1 MLAAIAAVSVSALP
15 AQTAHAAINQYGVIE
30 AGTTTLNG
38 NLNQGKTLA
47 CSVTATLNGNGY
59 TISRNLATD
68 YPVIT
73 VRSGA
78 VLTINN
84 ATIDG
89 GYTFTQSGDYYINT
103 STAYLSSAPLILVKD
118 GGRLILNNCTV
129 QNNVSSENGGGI
141 YIEKDGAVDMFDS
154 TVQKCRVTGSS
165 SGGGIYNLGILAM
178 VGGNVRYNQAGGSG
192 GGICQTSGA
201 APALYINKK
210 EGYTDK
216 TVNVTRNLADS
227 GAGLAIIDGDAWI
240 YGTQSAPVKVES
252 NVACQ
257 GYNYI
262 ANPDGTG
269 GGVYVGLYAKAHIYN
284 FVSIQYNSAGNGGG
298 IYTVGSTWLGR
309 EGTTSTRM
317 VVAYNSATNY
327 GGGIW
332 SGGGAGTWLGKITV
346 FENTA
351 QYGGGAY
358 IHSET
363 TAEKPFA
370 VTSTS
375 LVSSN
380 TASTAGADGVLT
392 LEYKPYIGLNKV
404 GSANSNV
411 YLSVTD
417 GKNSKI
423 NIVQKQTDNKD
434 SGTQTVPIG
443 LSSDMTSATKIVTT
457 NYTVTNSLAL
467 SDVFTT
473 DNTDYYGLSLSGG
486 EVQMNRYVKVT
497 YAPYNCTGS
506 AKTVKVGYN
515 QATLVYSAAQAGFSK
530 TGYSLLGW
538 SLVAGNSVATYG
550 LTHQP
555 AFKADTTLYPVW
567 SVNRYTLTYDGNG
580 NTGGSMSTREFTY
593 GQTANLSSNGFT
605 KTGYNFLGWS
615 FDQNATTPTY
625 LDGASFTYNYTSDK
639 TLYAVWSNKFDVTF
653 DANGATGTP
662 PSSVQQT
669 SNSSFN
675 LPSAD
680 GLTYAGYAFDGWLCD
695 ADKVTYQAG
704 ASYTMPAKDV
714 SFTAQWKPLYSYTV
728 KHYLQNVADDEY
740 TLDVTET
747 LSGTGTT
754 QAVAKDYAG
763 FTAQAFSQATIA
775 ADGSTVVEIFYNRNS
790 YTLTFNAKGG
800 NISSDTLT
808 AKYGAPITL
817 PVATRNA
824 YTFVG
829 WSETDGGST
838 AVNYTTMP
846 AESKTLYAIWK
857 TRAVT
862 SISVPAEYQT
872 QAYLVNDALKAF
884 QINIIYDNGDTGSV
898 DVTSAMVSG
907 FSTAAVATSQTAT
920 VSYGGKTATFTYSV
934 TQGYAYKALHH
945 FEDIDGEGYGT
956 DTATVSETLYGTGTT
971 QAVAKNYPGFTAPA
985 TIEQKA
991 ISADGTTQVDIYY
1004 TRNSYTVTFDANGG
1018 EFPANATTTLPAKY
1032 GASVSVA
1039 GITAPAKT
1047 GFVFIGWNTSADGT
1061 GTSVDKS
1068 GNYTVTAE
1076 TNQNLYAVYEAKA
1089 VDRLILIG
1097 TGKTEWYV
1105 GEAIGDYYF
1114 TVCYNDGT
1122 QENISVS
1129 AEGVE
1134 VKNFDTS
1141 TATGTGET
1149 KTATI
1154 KYGGKQVSFT
1164 YTVVVRTY
1172 SVTYDANGASG
1183 EPPITTPAPSGFN
1196 LTVQSGASL
1205 TKTGYTFTGW
1215 LYSGDGNVYESN
1227 DTITMPAQDVTFTA
1241 QWSLKSPDLAF
1252 GNILGGASPDF
1263 TYDFSYDGEAHQV
1276 TVTATHELVGQVD
1289 YTYAWYRLK
1298 AGGTPIPSMYRTE
1311 DMLNSNCDQVG
1322 ETDTYGFTEIAHSGT
1337 HYCLVK
1343 ATYGSDTSIAVVQIY
1358 VTVSKGEQAELT
1370 FSQTEITYAGEN
1382 IYLSLYVSGGS
1393 GDGAITFSKVS
1404 SSGITH
1410 GTFGTDGV
1418 IQNVTKAG
1426 GTFSF
1431 KVKKAASSDGNYKA
1445 AEKEFTLTINKGVQN
1460 IVIGDIQSPTFG
1472 NAYDLTATGNV
1483 GTVAFETI
1491 TGGTATGKIE
1501 KGKLSVSDRGT
1512 DGTITVKATAAETD
1526 LWAQGTAQ
1534 KTFTFAKAS
1543 YDSAPEF
1550 SGNIPAQTYTLCVGR
1565 ALSEITLP
1573 TYWSWQ
1579 DGQSL
1584 PNQTGTYDR
1593 TATFTPASPDNYEG
1607 TEATISITVAAHN
1620 SEGAA
1625 TSNNDGTHSHTC
1637 SVCSATITENCT
1649 YGDWVITVEPGV
1661 NKEGSKYRDCTEC
1674 GYRDTQVIPA
1684 THTCVYDA
1692 EFTVDIAPT
1701 CTTAGEKS
1709 RHCTTAGCD
1718 ERVGITVIP
1727 ALGHSWGDW
1736 IVTTPATCTTDGVE
1750 TRTCAHDSSHTETRA
1765 ITAIGHSWGDW
1776 TVKKAPTAQTTGELE
1791 RICANDS
1798 SHTDSFVLPA
1808 LNNSDYVYSV
1818 VTAPGCE
1825 TTGTGKYSYTKDN
1838 KTFDFTVTL
1847 AVAGHT
1853 LTPHVAKA
1861 ATCTE
1866 DGNTEYWTCSVC
1878 GKYFSNSAGTNE
1890 TTLNAV
1896 TISAIGHSW
1905 GEWIVTT
1912 PATCTENGVETRT
1925 CTHDASHTEI
1935 RAITATGHVWGE
1947 WTSNNN
1953 GTHTHACTHDGS
1965 HTETEDCT
1973 YQSVVVAPTCT
1984 TKGYTRHTCTVCGY
1998 SYDDTPTDETPHTL
2012 TAHAAVSPT
2021 HTKSGNIAYWTCNVC
2036 NKYFSDE
2043 SGETE
2048 ISLND
2053 TVLQA
2058 TGHSHSSE
2066 WKSDVS
2072 GHWHECSC
2080 GDKADVSAHTPGA
2093 AATETTPQTCTVCGY
2108 IISPATG
2115 HVTHTPDTTWHHD
2128 GTNHWHK
2135 CVGCEE
2141 KLDVAQHSGGTA
2153 TCERKAECSDCG
2165 AEYGEIAAH
2174 SYGEWAHYS
2183 DTQHKRV
2190 CSVNAD
2196 HVEYADHAWNDG
2208 VITTAPTHTAA
2219 GVKTYTCADCGHT
2232 KAESI
2237 PATAEHF
2244 YNLEIAEARFLKS
2257 AATCT
2262 QKAVYYKSCAC
2273 GERGTATFEYGGYAA
2288 HTLTAHEAVAATC
2301 TQNGNIAYWS
2311 CSVCN
2316 KYFSD
2321 STGETEI
2328 TQAQTVTAAGHN
2340 YVFTRTVAPN
2350 LEAQTD
2356 GYDLWTCT
2364 RDESHTE
2371 RRNIVEWETLIA
2383 DKVTVMVSGGTIQ
2396 GQSGS
2401 SIIVNKNGN
2410 VTVVADEI
2418 EGKTF
2423 VGWRNA
2429 NGDIVSENATYT
2441 FRASADMTLTAVYE
2455 DVTSKPKGLSGG
2467 AIAGIAVGGVAIAG
2481 FGGFAI
2487 FWFAVK
2493 KKSFADLLAAVK
2505 RKK

>member
-1 MLAAIAAVSVSALP
+1 MSKTKKSTLFVLLLALMLAAIAAVSVSALP
-15 AQTAHAAINQYGVIE
+15 AQTAYAAINQYGVIE

-38 NLNQGKTLA
+38 DLNQGRTLS

-59 TISRNLATD
+59 TISRNIATD

-89 GYTFTQSGDYYINT
+89 GYTFTEQNDGYYINT
-103 STAYLSSAPLILVKD
+103 DSAYFSSAPLILVKN
-118 GGRLILNNCTV
+118 GGRLILNDCTV
-129 QNNVSSENGGGI
+129 QNNVSSANGGGI
-141 YIEKDGAVDMFDS
+141 YIESGGAVDMFDS

-165 SGGGIYNLGILAM
+165 SGGGIYNSGILAM

-192 GGICQTSGA
+192 GGICQPSGA

-210 EGYTDK
+210 DGYTDK
-216 TVNVTRNLADS
+216 TVNVTHNLANS
-227 GAGLAIIDGDAWI
+227 GAGLAIIDGEAWI
-240 YGTQSAPVKVES
+240 YGIVSAPVNIKS

-269 GGVYVGLYAKAHIYN
+269 GGVYVGLYATAHVYN
-284 FVSIQYNSAGNGGG
+284 TIDIRDNSAENGGG
-298 IYTVGSTWLGR
+298 IYTVGTAYLGA
-309 EGTTSTRM
+309 EGADINNRRMSIIQNTATS
-317 VVAYNSATNY
+317 Y
-327 GGGIW
+327 GGGIYS
-332 SGGGAGTWLGKITV
+332 SGGKTYIGKVNVIN
-346 FENTA
+346 NTA
-351 QYGGGAY
+351 QKGGGVY

-363 TAEKPFA
+363 TADKLFQL
-370 VTSTS
+370 TSSS

-380 TASTAGADGVLT
+380 TATTAGGGIYADGVLT
-392 LEYKPYIGLNKV
+392 LKWKPYIGLNKV

-417 GKNSKI
+417 GNQGQI
-423 NIVQKQTDNKD
+423 NITGNLNDNSD
-434 SGTQTVPIG
+434 SSMATVPIG

-457 NYTVTNSLAL
+457 DYMSAQTLAET
-467 SDVFTT
+467 FTT
-473 DNTDYYGLSLSGG
+473 DNTDYYGLSLSDG

-497 YAPYNCTGS
+497 YSPYSCTGS

-515 QATLVYSAAQAGFSK
+515 QATLVYSAEQTGFTK
-530 TGYSLLGW
+530 TGYSLSGW

-555 AFKADTTLYPVW
+555 AFKDDITLYPVW

-580 NTGGSMSTREFTY
+580 NTGGSMSTSEFTY
-593 GQTANLSSNGFT
+593 GQTANLRSNDFT
-605 KTGYNFLGWS
+605 KTGYKFLGWS

-625 LDGASFTYNYTSDK
+625 LDGAAFTYNYTSDK
-639 TLYAVWSNKFDVTF
+639 TLYAVWSNEYTVTYDGNGSDDGTMSPSTF
-653 DANGATGTP
+653 IYNQTATLRPNTFTRQGYEFVGWATIPSATTPTYLDGASFIYNYTSNQTLYAVWKKISNVTYVGGEGATGTP
-662 PSSVQQT
+662 PAAVQVAAGET
-669 SNSSFN
+669 FT
-675 LPSAD
+675 LPEN
-680 GLTYAGYAFDGWLCD
+680 TYFTKTGYTFTGWTVNDEVLLR
-695 ADKVTYQAG
+695 KPGVTFA
-704 ASYTMPAKDV
+704 MPTYDV
-714 SFTAQWKPLYSYTV
+714 TFTAQWKERTAQSISVDEGYKSRYEYDESIDSNMTVTVTYDNGETRQVSIADCRVTDFNTSISNYSLNTATVQYFDYTGAPGVSTTFDYWVIGYPYTV
-728 KHYLQNVADDEY
+728 KHHLQNLDNNEY
-740 TLDVTET
+740 TLYETET
-747 LSGTGTT
+747 RH
-754 QAVAKDYAG
+754 AKSSVGNTRPDANTYEG
-763 FTAQAFSQATIA
+763 FTS
-775 ADGSTVVEIFYNRNS
+775 
-790 YTLTFNAKGG
+790 L
-800 NISSDTLT
+800 
-808 AKYGAPITL
+808 
-817 PVATRNA
+817 
-824 YTFVG
+824 FVNPQQ
-829 WSETDGGST
+829 
-838 AVNYTTMP
+838 VKPN
-846 AESKTLYAIWK
+846 
-857 TRAVT
+857 
-862 SISVPAEYQT
+862 
-872 QAYLVNDALKAF
+872 N
-884 QINIIYDNGDTGSV
+884 
-898 DVTSAMVSG
+898 
-907 FSTAAVATSQTAT
+907 AT
-920 VSYGGKTATFTYSV
+920 VF
-934 TQGYAYKALHH
+934 
-945 FEDIDGEGYGT
+945 
-956 DTATVSETLYGTGTT
+956 
-971 QAVAKNYPGFTAPA
+971 N
-985 TIEQKA
+985 
-991 ISADGTTQVDIYY
+991 IYY
-1004 TRNSYTVTFDANGG
+1004 NRNSYTVTFDANGG
-1018 EFPANATTTLPAKY
+1018 EFPANAVTTLSAKY
-1032 GASVSVA
+1032 GANVSVA
-1039 GITAPAKT
+1039 DITAPAKP
-1047 GFVFIGWNTSADGT
+1047 GFVFTEWNTSSDGT
-1061 GTSVDKS
+1061 GTPVDKS

-1076 TNQNLYAVYEAKA
+1076 TDQTLYAVYEAKA
-1089 VDRLILIG
+1089 VTRL
-1097 TGKTEWYV
+1097 TGKADSKNEWYV

-1114 TVCYNDGT
+1114 TAEYNDGT
-1122 QENISVS
+1122 TEDISV
-1129 AEGVE
+1129 AATGVE

-1141 TATGTGET
+1141 TATGTGE
-1149 KTATI
+1149 KRTATI
-1154 KYGGKQVSFT
+1154 KYGGQQYSFN

-1172 SVTYDANGASG
+1172 SVTYYANGASG
-1183 EPPITTPAPSGFN
+1183 ELPINTPMPSGMS
-1196 LTVQSGASL
+1196 LTVQYGDSL
-1205 TKTGYTFTGW
+1205 TQTGYTFTGW
-1215 LYSGDGNVYESN
+1215 LYSGDNGVYQP
-1227 DTITMPAQDVTFTA
+1227 DATLTMPAQDVTFTA

-1404 SSGITH
+1404 SSNVAH

-1418 IQNVTKAG
+1418 IQNITKAG
-1426 GTFSF
+1426 GTFTF

-1460 IVIGDIQSPTFG
+1460 IAIGDISSPTFG
-1472 NAYDLTATGNV
+1472 SSYDLTATGNV
-1483 GTVAFETI
+1483 GEVTFEII
-1491 TGGTATGKIE
+1491 TGGTATGEIVN
-1501 KGKLSVSDRGT
+1501 GKLSISDRGA
-1512 DGTITVKATAAETD
+1512 DGTVTVKATATETD

-1573 TYWSWQ
+1573 NYWSWQ

-1593 TATFTPASPDNYEG
+1593 TAIFTPASPDNYEG

-1620 SEGAA
+1620 TEGAA
-1625 TSNNDGTHSHTC
+1625 TSNNNGTHSHTC
-1637 SVCSATITENCT
+1637 SVCSEIITENCT
-1649 YGDWVITVEPGV
+1649 FGDWVTTVLPGV
-1661 NKEGSKYRDCTEC
+1661 NQEGSKYRDCSVC

-1684 THTCVYDA
+1684 THTCVYDT
-1692 EFTVDIAPT
+1692 EYTIDITPT
-1701 CTTAGEKS
+1701 CTEAGEKS
-1709 RHCTTAGCD
+1709 RHCTTAGCEHRTD
-1718 ERVGITVIP
+1718 ITVIP
-1727 ALGHSWGDW
+1727 ALGHEWGGW
-1736 IVTTPATCTTDGVE
+1736 IVTTPATCTAEGEE
-1750 TRTCAHDSSHTETRA
+1750 TRTCTHDSTHTETRA
-1765 ITAIGHSWGDW
+1765 ITAKGHEWGDW
-1776 TVKKAPTAQTTGELE
+1776 TVKTEPTAQTAGELE
-1791 RICANDS
+1791 RVCAHDS

-1808 LNNSDYVYSV
+1808 LNNSDYVYNV

-1825 TTGTGKYSYTKDN
+1825 TSGEGKYSYTKDN

-1847 AVAGHT
+1847 QAAGHT
-1853 LTPHVAKA
+1853 LTRHAAKA

-1878 GKYFSNSAGTNE
+1878 GKYFSNSAGTTE
-1890 TTLNAV
+1890 TTLTAV
-1896 TISAIGHSW
+1896 TLKASGHEW
-1905 GEWIVTT
+1905 G
-1912 PATCTENGVETRT
+1912 G
-1925 CTHDASHTEI
+1925 
-1935 RAITATGHVWGE
+1935 
-1947 WTSNNN
+1947 WTSNDN
-1953 GTHTHACTHDGS
+1953 GTHTHVCSHDGS
-1965 HTETEDCT
+1965 HTETENCIYEDN
-1973 YQSVVVAPTCT
+1973 VVAPTCT

-2021 HTKSGNIAYWTCNVC
+2021 HTTAGNIAYWTCNVC

-2043 SGETE
+2043 NGETE

-2053 TVLQA
+2053 TVLPA
-2058 TGHSHSSE
+2058 VEHSHSSE

-2080 GDKADVSAHTPGA
+2080 GDKADQAAHTPGA
-2093 AATETTPQTCTVCGY
+2093 PATETTPQTCTTCGY
-2108 IISPATG
+2108 VITPATG
-2115 HVTHTPDTTWHHD
+2115 HVTHTPDNSKWYSD

-2135 CVGCEE
+2135 CGGCEE

-2153 TCERKAECSDCG
+2153 TCERKAVCEICG
-2165 AEYGEIAAH
+2165 AEYGELAAH
-2174 SYGEWAHYS
+2174 SYGKWTYYS

-2196 HVEYADHAWNDG
+2196 HIEYADHAWNDG

-2219 GVKTYTCADCGHT
+2219 GVKTYTCADCGHN

-2237 PATAEHF
+2237 PATAEHTF
-2244 YNLEIAEARFLKS
+2244 NLEIAEARYLKS

-2273 GERGTATFEYGGYAA
+2273 GERGTATFEYGGYAS
-2288 HTLTAHEAVAATC
+2288 HTLTAHPAAAATC
-2301 TQNGNIAYWS
+2301 TQNGNTEYWS

-2321 STGETEI
+2321 STGQTEI
-2328 TQAQTVTAAGHN
+2328 TQTQTVILAGHN

-2364 RDESHTE
+2364 HDENHTE

-2383 DKVTVMVSGGTIQ
+2383 DKVTVTVSGGTIQ

-2401 SIIVNKNGN
+2401 SVTVNKNGN
-2410 VTVVADEI
+2410 VTVMADEI

-2441 FRASADMTLTAVYE
+2441 FIASADMTLTAVYE
-2455 DVTSKPKGLSGG
+2455 DVTSKPEGLSGG
-2467 AIAGIAVGGVAIAG
+2467 AIAGIAVGSVAIAG

-2487 FWFAVK
+2487 FWFVIK
-2493 KKSFADLLAAVK
+2493 KKRLADLLAVFK
-2505 RKK
+2505 RK

>member
-1 MLAAIAAVSVSALP
+1 MSKTKKSTLFVLLLALMLAAIAAVSVSALP
-15 AQTAHAAINQYGVIE
+15 TQTAHAAINQYGVIE

-59 TISRNLATD
+59 TISRNIATN

-89 GYTFTQSGDYYINT
+89 GYTFTQSGDYYIDT
-103 STAYLSSAPLILVKD
+103 STAYFSSAPLILVKD

-240 YGTQSAPVKVES
+240 YGTQSAPVNVES

-262 ANPDGTG
+262 AKPDGTG

-309 EGTTSTRM
+309 EGTTLNRM

-332 SGGGAGTWLGKITV
+332 SGGGNGTWLGKITV
-346 FENTA
+346 FNNTA

-363 TAEKPFA
+363 TEEKPFA

-375 LVSSN
+375 LVSAN
-380 TASTAGADGVLT
+380 TASTAGGGIYADGVLT

-497 YAPYNCTGS
+497 YSPYSCTGS

-530 TGYSLLGW
+530 TGYSLSGW

-555 AFKADTTLYPVW
+555 AFKDDITLYPVW

-580 NTGGSMSTREFTY
+580 NTGGGMSTSEFTY
-593 GQTANLSSNGFT
+593 GQTANLRLNGFT

-639 TLYAVWSNKFDVTF
+639 TLYAVWSNKFDVTYLP
-653 DANGATGTP
+653 NGATGTP
-662 PSSVQQT
+662 PSVAQQT
-669 SNSSFN
+669 SASTFN

-680 GLTYAGYAFDGWLCD
+680 GLTYEGYAFDGWLCD
-695 ADKVTYQAG
+695 ADNVTYQAG

-714 SFTAQWKPLYSYTV
+714 SFTAQWTQLSTYTV
-728 KHYLQNVADDEY
+728 NYYAQKDFASFHDGYGAPDFGGGTKREWESLGTQVLSVPIGNNVSHSDLLGLIAIPTGYEAVNNTDVYSIESDGSTVISVYYKRKVYQVTIRACTVSPY
-740 TLDVTET
+740 TVFTVKMANRSYDYTTTGNGSEETVTCYYGYPVVVT
-747 LSGTGTT
+747 LNGLAGTTDWYFTQDKLRYNYVLSGTNVSNVQVGVDENGKDTYCFEMPGNNMTLGFNKVQKEVKKVEIVGGVSSKYLVGAALNGSITFKITYIDDAVETSVTIKSDKLEITGFDTSTATSTGETRTATVVLNGYQGAEANRTATFEYTVTQGYPYTVLHLFEDFDGEGYGADTKTVSETLYGIGTT
-754 QAVAKDYAG
+754 QAAAKDYDG
-763 FTAQAFSQATIA
+763 FTAQAFSQTTIA
-775 ADGSTVVEIFYNRNS
+775 EN
-790 YTLTFNAKGG
+790 GG
-800 NISSDTLT
+800 
-808 AKYGAPITL
+808 
-817 PVATRNA
+817 
-824 YTFVG
+824 
-829 WSETDGGST
+829 
-838 AVNYTTMP
+838 
-846 AESKTLYAIWK
+846 
-857 TRAVT
+857 
-862 SISVPAEYQT
+862 T
-872 QAYLVNDALKAF
+872 QI
-884 QINIIYDNGDTGSV
+884 Q
-898 DVTSAMVSG
+898 
-907 FSTAAVATSQTAT
+907 
-920 VSYGGKTATFTYSV
+920 
-934 TQGYAYKALHH
+934 
-945 FEDIDGEGYGT
+945 
-956 DTATVSETLYGTGTT
+956 
-971 QAVAKNYPGFTAPA
+971 
-985 TIEQKA
+985 
-991 ISADGTTQVDIYY
+991 IYY

-1018 EFPANATTTLPAKY
+1018 EFPANATTTLSAKY
-1032 GASVSVA
+1032 GTNVSVA
-1039 GITAPAKT
+1039 GITAPAKP
-1047 GFVFIGWNTSADGT
+1047 GFVFTGWNTSADGT
-1061 GTSVDKS
+1061 GTSVDIS

-1076 TNQNLYAVYEAKA
+1076 TDQTLYAVWQAKA
-1089 VDRLILIG
+1089 VTRL
-1097 TGKTEWYV
+1097 TGKSDSKKEWYV
-1105 GEAIGDYYF
+1105 GEEIGDYYF
-1114 TVCYNDGT
+1114 TVWYNDET
-1122 QENISVS
+1122 TEDISV
-1129 AEGVE
+1129 ATTGVE
-1134 VKNFDTS
+1134 VTKFDTS
-1141 TATGTGET
+1141 TATGEGET
-1149 KTATI
+1149 RTATI
-1154 KYGGKQVSFT
+1154 KYGGQQYSFN
-1164 YTVVVRTY
+1164 YTVVVRKYSITY
-1172 SVTYDANGASG
+1172 VANGATGTPYYQSPRPG
-1183 EPPITTPAPSGFN
+1183 GSEITVGNANG
-1196 LTVQSGASL
+1196 L

-1215 LYSGDGNVYESN
+1215 LCDADNATYQAEASY
-1227 DTITMPAQDVTFTA
+1227 TMPAKDVTFTA
-1241 QWSLKSPDLAF
+1241 QWKLNAPTLSCAQAVDNNGSNEVTLTYN
-1252 GNILGGASPDF
+1252 GNEQSI
-1263 TYDFSYDGEAHQV
+1263 
-1276 TVTATHELVGQVD
+1276 TVTATHDLGNTVS
-1289 YTYAWYRLK
+1289 YAYQWWT
-1298 AGGTPIPSMYRTE
+1298 GTI
-1311 DMLNSNCDQVG
+1311 G
-1322 ETDTYGFTEIAHSGT
+1322 IASKGT
-1337 HYCLVK
+1337 SATMTVTNVSESTSYICVVR
-1343 ATYGSDTSIAVVQIY
+1343 ATYGEDTAERIY
-1358 VTVSKGEQAELT
+1358 YVKVTVNQAEQAELI
-1370 FSQTEITYAGEN
+1370 FSQTEITYDGNN
-1382 IYLSLYVSGGS
+1382 IDLSQYVSGGS
-1393 GDGAITFSKVS
+1393 GDGAINFPYCAFGNDVS
-1404 SSGITH
+1404 GSLNSAT
-1410 GTFGTDGV
+1410 GV
-1418 IQNVTKAG
+1418 ISNITKVGGTINVTVRK
-1426 GTFSF
+1426 S
-1431 KVKKAASSDGNYKA
+1431 ASTDGNYKQ
-1445 AEKEFTLTINKGVQN
+1445 AEKAFTITINKGVQN
-1460 IVIGDIQSPTFG
+1460 IVIGDISSPTFG
-1472 NAYDLTATGNV
+1472 SSYDLTATGNV
-1483 GTVAFETI
+1483 GTVIFEII
-1491 TGGTATGKIE
+1491 TGGTATGEIVN
-1501 KGKLSVSDRGT
+1501 GKLSISDRGT
-1512 DGTITVKATAAETD
+1512 EGTVTVKATSAETD
-1526 LWAQGTAQ
+1526 LYEEGTAT
-1534 KTFTFAKAS
+1534 KAFTFAKAE
-1543 YDSAPEF
+1543 P
-1550 SGNIPAQTYTLCVGR
+1550 
-1565 ALSEITLP
+1565 
-1573 TYWSWQ
+1573 
-1579 DGQSL
+1579 
-1584 PNQTGTYDR
+1584 
-1593 TATFTPASPDNYEG
+1593 TFTPNADKTICTGKTLSDIALPAGFAWKTGQTLHSTLEAKTYIAVYTPSDVVNYSTAED
-1607 TEATISITVAAHN
+1607 EISITVTAHN
-1620 SEGAA
+1620 VEGTA

-1637 SVCSATITENCT
+1637 SVCSEIITENCV
-1649 YGDWVITVEPGV
+1649 YGEWVITVEPGV
-1661 NKEGSKYRDCTEC
+1661 NQEGSKYRDCTEC

-1684 THTCVYDA
+1684 THTCVYDT
-1692 EFTVDIAPT
+1692 EYTIDIAPT

-1709 RHCTTAGCD
+1709 RHCTTAGCEHRTD
-1718 ERVGITVIP
+1718 ITEIP
-1727 ALGHSWGDW
+1727 ALGHEWGDW

-1750 TRTCAHDSSHTETRA
+1750 TRTCVHDSGHTETRA
-1765 ITAIGHSWGDW
+1765 ITAIGHSYGEW
-1776 TVKKAPTAQTTGELE
+1776 TVKTAPTAQTTGELE
-1791 RICANDS
+1791 RVCAHDDS
-1798 SHTDSFVLPA
+1798 HVDTFTLPA
-1808 LNNSDYVYSV
+1808 LNTADYVYSV
-1818 VTAPGCE
+1818 VTAPDCE
-1825 TTGTGKYSYTKDN
+1825 TAGEGKYSYTKDN

-1847 AVAGHT
+1847 AATGHT
-1853 LTPHVAKA
+1853 LTHYAAKA

-1878 GKYFSNSAGTNE
+1878 GKYFSNSAGTTE
-1890 TTLNAV
+1890 TTLNDV
-1896 TISAIGHSW
+1896 TLKAIGHSW
-1905 GEWIVTT
+1905 G
-1912 PATCTENGVETRT
+1912 
-1925 CTHDASHTEI
+1925 D
-1935 RAITATGHVWGE
+1935 

-1965 HTETEDCT
+1965 HTETENCT
-1973 YQSVVVAPTCT
+1973 YQSVVIEPTCT

-1998 SYDDTPTDETPHTL
+1998 SYDDTFTDEIAHTL
-2012 TAHAAVSPT
+2012 TAHSAVSPT
-2021 HTKSGNIAYWTCNVC
+2021 HTTAGNVAYWTCSVC

-2043 SGETE
+2043 NGETE
-2048 ISLND
+2048 ISQSD

-2058 TGHSHSSE
+2058 TGHSHSTD
-2066 WKSDVS
+2066 WKSDEN

-2093 AATETTPQTCTVCGY
+2093 PATETTPQTCTVCGY
-2108 IISPATG
+2108 VITPATG
-2115 HVTHTPDTTWHHD
+2115 HVTHTPDTSKWYSD

-2135 CVGCEE
+2135 CTGCEE
-2141 KLDVAQHSGGTA
+2141 KLDVVQHSGGTA
-2153 TCERKAECSDCG
+2153 DCEHKAACEVCG
-2165 AEYGEIAAH
+2165 AEYGELATH
-2174 SYGEWAHYS
+2174 SYGEWTRYNDA
-2183 DTQHKRV
+2183 QHKRV
-2190 CSVNAD
+2190 CSVNQD
-2196 HVEYADHAWNDG
+2196 HVEYATHAWNDG
-2208 VITTAPTHTAA
+2208 EITIAPTHTAT

-2232 KAESI
+2232 KTENL
-2237 PATAEHF
+2237 PVTAE
-2244 YNLEIAEARFLKS
+2244 
-2257 AATCT
+2257 
-2262 QKAVYYKSCAC
+2262 
-2273 GERGTATFEYGGYAA
+2273 

-2301 TQNGNIAYWS
+2301 TTAGNIAYWQ

-2321 STGETEI
+2321 ANGETEI
-2328 TQAQTVTAAGHN
+2328 TQAQTVIPAGHN

-2364 RDESHTE
+2364 HDENHTE
-2371 RRNIVEWETLIA
+2371 RRNIVEWETMIA
-2383 DKVTVMVSGGTIQ
+2383 DKVTVTVSGGTIQ

-2401 SIIVNKNGN
+2401 SITVNKNGN

-2423 VGWRNA
+2423 VGWQNA

-2441 FRASADMTLTAVYE
+2441 FSANADMTLTAVYE
-2455 DVTSKPKGLSGG
+2455 DVTSEPNGLSGG